1 MYHICIQVKTKY
13 GFLIKMTPYKGKQI
27 TISSL
32 TIWAYKNSKINLEF
46 DSTQA
51 MNLVKPRKTHQLLA
65 QFVFPGGACEHP
77 EHLLKNTLTTYQLAY
92 NVHIIESKIVLLPT
106 VTD

>member
-1 MYHICIQVKTKY
+1 
-13 GFLIKMTPYKGKQI
+13 MTPYKGKQI

-51 MNLVKPRKTHQLLA
+51 MNLVKPRKTHYINSWHNLSFLEEL
-65 QFVFPGGACEHP
+65 V
-77 EHLLKNTLTTYQLAY
+77 NTQ
-92 NVHIIESKIVLLPT
+92 NIC
-106 VTD
+106 